1 MFNSHH
7 KTKNI
12 IKLFLKYSV
21 ELLLSV
27 ILFSC
32 NADGNKPSSI
42 NDNPSDYFTN
52 EQSNELLMK
61 LIPYS
66 AKLSKGYDFTR
77 RFDTALDSFY
87 VQEIKK
93 YKLERYFISEKDST
107 HYFLISREAPSL
119 FEKRIAI
126 AGKYKQSDKGAIIN
140 YEEAF
145 WTFKMKL
152 PELEEK
158 GKILFHEYI
167 SGNDLS
173 KYLPGKSN
181 EEWIE
186 FPDNYS
192 YYNKTE
198 QRWIFSAE
206 GFNNK

>member
-1 MFNSHH
+1 MLNSHH
-7 KTKNI
+7 KTKNV
-12 IKLFLKYSV
+12 IKLCIKYSV

-32 NADGNKPSSI
+32 NADSDKPSI
-42 NDNPSDYFTN
+42 NDNPSNYFTN
-52 EQSNELLMK
+52 QKSDELLMK

-66 AKLSKGYDFTR
+66 AKLPKGFDYTQ
-77 RFDTALDSFY
+77 RFDSALDSFY

-93 YKLERYFISEKDST
+93 YKLERYFFSEKDSY

-119 FEKRIAI
+119 YKKRIAI
-126 AGKYKQSDKGAIIN
+126 VGKYKKDNDNKIVN

-145 WTFKMKL
+145 WTFKMKQD
-152 PELEEK
+152 ELDEK
-158 GKILFHEYI
+158 GKLLFHEYI
-167 SGNDLS
+167 SGSDLS

-192 YYNKTE
+192 HYDKNE
-198 QRWIFSAE
+198 QRWIFS
-206 GFNNK
+206 GQQFNNE